1 MMSMTEK
8 QEDKENCVSHDIQ
21 PDFMLSA
28 SNNVLCSIVLSDLQM
43 NTHWKLLVAS
53 LKEQKTTRRI
63 ESCRQTES
71 MRQKKASCLLD
82 SREAFVSQDSL
93 VTFWSA
99 ICTDALLMGIDAS
112 VPTGGVPSPCAHL
125 PLLPQSAVPC
135 GAPDV
140 ARRIIHTHTLMK
152 VSIWPRTRIL
162 SPGTIQA
169 WGHWAASLQ
178 PCCCGIYQIQQCET
192 PRTAVLLFHCP
203 LLSARRKACAK
214 VVHSWESLGCDRE
227 VKQRG
232 TEQDKLIPC
241 KAERSEQDLFT
252 LAAPQA
258 HADNNEALA
267 WQERHQHYSSV
278 SQLTMFFQSK

>member
-1 MMSMTEK
+1 MR
-8 QEDKENCVSHDIQ
+8 CCCH
-21 PDFMLSA
+21 
-28 SNNVLCSIVLSDLQM
+28 
-43 NTHWKLLVAS
+43 
-53 LKEQKTTRRI
+53 
-63 ESCRQTES
+63 TES
-71 MRQKKASCLLD
+71 MRQEKAGCSFDC
-82 SREAFVSQDSL
+82 REAFVLQDSL

-99 ICTDALLMGIDAS
+99 ICTDAPLMGIDAS

-152 VSIWPRTRIL
+152 VSIWPRTQVL

-169 WGHWAASLQ
+169 WGQWAASLQ
-178 PCCCGIYQIQQCET
+178 SCCCGIYQIQQCET
-192 PRTAVLLFHCP
+192 PRTAVPLLHCP
-203 LLSARRKACAK
+203 LLSACGKARAK
-214 VVHSWESLGCDRE
+214 VAHSWESLGCDRE

-232 TEQDKLIPC
+232 TEQDKLIPS

-252 LAAPQA
+252 LAAPRA

-267 WQERHQHYSSV
+267 GQERHQHYSPV
-278 SQLTMFFQSK
+278 SQLTVFLQSK